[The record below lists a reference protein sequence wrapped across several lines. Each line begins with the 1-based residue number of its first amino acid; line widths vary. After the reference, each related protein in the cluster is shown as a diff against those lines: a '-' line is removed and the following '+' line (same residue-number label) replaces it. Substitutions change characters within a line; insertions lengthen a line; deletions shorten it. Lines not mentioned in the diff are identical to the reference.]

1 MGIKQYLIISMTKFI
16 KLLTVLSFLFVART
30 FAADPAFIVFYN
42 SGKAS
47 KTVAGKTV
55 VLKKGD
61 HLQSEDQIVVP
72 EKTQLVLVCAN
83 FAVLQLKTKANS
95 SVKSLLAQCN
105 QKAVSASSAYFKY
118 VWSSFS
124 HAHKAPEKDPKAY
137 MKTYGAASRGKG
149 LITNLNAD
157 TIYYFN
163 GALNITWTPAK
174 AVKSEFFKND
184 RDGNAVLI
192 SKASYYLRLD
202 SVAARLKPGNYYWD
216 MQGQQSAKRKY
227 LKIYTKTAYE
237 TAKSTILKSIVASS
251 PAEKAYLTGY
261 VFEEKHFLAEAAKY
275 YQQALKLEPSNVIYK
290 ETVARFKL

>member
-1 MGIKQYLIISMTKFI
+1 MTKFI
-16 KLLTVLSFLFVART
+16 KLLAILLLVFAVKT

-42 SGKAS
+42 SGRAS
-47 KTVAGKTV
+47 KTAAGKAV

-83 FAVLQLKTKANS
+83 FAVLQLKIKGNS
-95 SVKSLLAQCN
+95 SVKSLLTQCN

-118 VWSSFS
+118 VWNSFS

-149 LITNLNAD
+149 LITNLNTD
-157 TIYYFN
+157 TIKYYN
-163 GALNITWTPAK
+163 GALTLSWKPVK
-174 AVKSEFFKND
+174 LVKSEFFKEAST
-184 RDGNAVLI
+184 GSAILI
-192 SKASYYLRLD
+192 TQASNYVSLD
-202 SVAARLKPGNYYWD
+202 SVAAKLKPGNYYWD

-227 LKIYTKTAYE
+227 LQIYTKTVYV
-237 TAKSTILKSIVASS
+237 TAISTILKSIVASS

-261 VFEEKHFLAEAAKY
+261 VFEEKRFLAEAAKY
-275 YQQALKLEPSNVIYK
+275 YQQALKLEPNNAIYK
-290 ETVARFKL
+290 ETVARFEL